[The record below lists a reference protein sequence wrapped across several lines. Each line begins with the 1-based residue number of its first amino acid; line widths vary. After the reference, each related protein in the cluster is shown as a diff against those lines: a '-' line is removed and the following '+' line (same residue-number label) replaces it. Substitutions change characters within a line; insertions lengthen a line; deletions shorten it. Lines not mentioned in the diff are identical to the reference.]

1 MVRQF
6 SSSRVYL
13 SSPVQTG
20 PAEMFQVCRNRS
32 GCESAAAE
40 MLNTILHP
48 SQQMRGCER
57 QTTMSDTDLSS
68 EYTPKVISNHICVLV
83 IGCVAFGRK
92 QETSYLSFYDS
103 TLNVSV
109 CVPD

>member
-6 SSSRVYL
+6 SFSRVYL

-40 MLNTILHP
+40 MLNTNLHP
-48 SQQMRGCER
+48 SEQTRGCER
-57 QTTMSDTDLSS
+57 QTTMSDTALFS

-83 IGCVAFGRK
+83 MECVAFGGE